1 MPYTAE
7 ELDNAAL
14 LDLLADADSSERQA
28 IEGPFF
34 PDRGIT
40 SETLRAYATACRAK
54 AERYRVSGAH
64 KAVLNRI

>member
-1 MPYTAE
+1 MHYTTD

-14 LDLLADADSSERQA
+14 LDLLDDADSSERQA

-64 KAVLNRI
+64 KAVLNRT